1 MRGVCVMGT
10 FFNPDNEPFMKT
22 IRSGKYVDKTMLIDF
37 TNSTLNT
44 ENEYICVSRPRRF
57 GKSIA
62 VKMLCAYYS
71 KGCQSDEIFDKLE
84 ISKTENYKKEL
95 NNSNVIFMDIQWMR
109 SVAFCKSKSESVVE
123 YIQEFVI
130 NELRAEYPEI
140 LKDDSISLASV
151 LKDINQKTGEQ
162 FIIIIDE
169 WDCFF
174 REDKDNKELQEKYI
188 NFLRSIFKSVN
199 ADRFIKLAYITGI
212 LPIKKYG
219 TQSVLNN
226 FYEYTMVNPM
236 KLAPYVGF
244 TEDEVKQLCEKNSM
258 DFAEC
263 KSWYDG
269 YSFRNLHSV
278 YSPDSVT
285 KAVFNEKYDSYWTE
299 TDTYEILKHYIE
311 MNFNGLK
318 DAIIRMLG
326 GERQRIKT
334 RSFQNDM
341 TSVKSKD
348 DVMTLLVHLG
358 YLAYD
363 SEKMEVYIPNREVAE
378 EFENAVEEGSWSIIA
393 NALSES
399 EDLLEATI
407 NGEADFVAEQL
418 DKIHSDNSSVLA
430 YNNELSLSCAITIAY
445 YSAQREYSRFRE
457 LPTGKGFADIVFI
470 PRKNCDKPAMIIELK
485 WDKNADTAIKQIKE
499 KRYVGHLDE
508 YAGNLLLVGINYDK
522 ETKKHDCVIEQF
534 KK

>member
-1 MRGVCVMGT
+1 
-10 FFNPDNEPFMKT
+10 
-22 IRSGKYVDKTMLIDF
+22 
-37 TNSTLNT
+37 
-44 ENEYICVSRPRRF
+44 
-57 GKSIA
+57 
-62 VKMLCAYYS
+62 
-71 KGCQSDEIFDKLE
+71 
-84 ISKTENYKKEL
+84 
-95 NNSNVIFMDIQWMR
+95 
-109 SVAFCKSKSESVVE
+109 
-123 YIQEFVI
+123 
-130 NELRAEYPEI
+130 
-140 LKDDSISLASV
+140 
-151 LKDINQKTGEQ
+151 
-162 FIIIIDE
+162 
-169 WDCFF
+169 
-174 REDKDNKELQEKYI
+174 
-188 NFLRSIFKSVN
+188 
-199 ADRFIKLAYITGI
+199 
-212 LPIKKYG
+212 
-219 TQSVLNN
+219 
-226 FYEYTMVNPM
+226 
-236 KLAPYVGF
+236 
-244 TEDEVKQLCEKNSM
+244 
-258 DFAEC
+258 
-263 KSWYDG
+263 
-269 YSFRNLHSV
+269 V
-278 YSPDSVT
+278 YSPNSVIQ
-285 KAVFNEKYDSYWTE
+285 AVYNKKFRSYWTE

-393 NALSES
+393 DALSES

-407 NGEADFVAEQL
+407 NGDSDFVARQL

-485 WDKNADTAIKQIKE
+485 WDKDVDTAINQIKE

-522 ETKKHDCVIEQF
+522 DTKQHSCIIEQYQ
-534 KK
+534 K

>member
-1 MRGVCVMGT
+1 MGT
-10 FFNPDNEPFMKT
+10 FLNPDNEPFMKT

-37 TNSTLNT
+37 TNSVLNT

-62 VKMLCAYYS
+62 AKMLCAYYS
-71 KGCQSDEIFDKLE
+71 KGCHSEEIFDNLE
-84 ISKTENYKKEL
+84 IAKTERYRDEL
-95 NNSNVIFMDIQWMR
+95 NNSNVIFMDIQWVR
-109 SVAFCKSKSESVVE
+109 NALKLKKESKNIVSYLNVE
-123 YIQEFVI
+123 IIKELKQIYPTIIKDNATSLPEVLAKI
-130 NELRAEYPEI
+130 NIE
-140 LKDDSISLASV
+140 
-151 LKDINQKTGEQ
+151 TGEQ
-162 FIIIIDE
+162 FVVIIDE
-169 WDCFF
+169 WDCLF
-174 REDKDNKELQEKYI
+174 RTEKENTALQEEYI
-188 NFLRSIFKSVN
+188 DFLSGMFKGII
-199 ADRFIKLAYITGI
+199 ADSFIKLAYITGI

-219 TQSVLNN
+219 TQSALNN
-226 FYEYTMVNPM
+226 FYEYTMVDPLL
-236 KLAPYVGF
+236 LAPYVGF
-244 TEDEVKQLCEKNSM
+244 TEAEVKTLCEKSQMNFE
-258 DFAEC
+258 DC
-263 KSWYDG
+263 KRWYDG
-269 YSFRNLHSV
+269 YSFDNLHSV
-278 YSPDSVT
+278 YSPNSVIQ
-285 KAVFNEKYDSYWTE
+285 AVYNKKFRSYWTE

-393 NALSES
+393 DALSES

-407 NGEADFVAEQL
+407 NGDADFVATQL

-485 WDKNADTAIKQIKE
+485 WDKNADAAIKQIKE

-522 ETKKHDCVIEQF
+522 DTKQHSCVIEQYQ
-534 KK
+534 K

>member
-1 MRGVCVMGT
+1 MFKGV
-10 FFNPDNEPFMKT
+10 
-22 IRSGKYVDKTMLIDF
+22 
-37 TNSTLNT
+37 
-44 ENEYICVSRPRRF
+44 
-57 GKSIA
+57 IA
-62 VKMLCAYYS
+62 
-71 KGCQSDEIFDKLE
+71 
-84 ISKTENYKKEL
+84 
-95 NNSNVIFMDIQWMR
+95 
-109 SVAFCKSKSESVVE
+109 
-123 YIQEFVI
+123 
-130 NELRAEYPEI
+130 
-140 LKDDSISLASV
+140 DS
-151 LKDINQKTGEQ
+151 
-162 FIIIIDE
+162 
-169 WDCFF
+169 
-174 REDKDNKELQEKYI
+174 
-188 NFLRSIFKSVN
+188 
-199 ADRFIKLAYITGI
+199 FIKLAYITGI

-219 TQSVLNN
+219 TQSALNN
-226 FYEYTMVNPM
+226 FYEYTMVDPLL
-236 KLAPYVGF
+236 LAPYVGF
-244 TEDEVKQLCEKNSM
+244 TEAEVKTLCEKSQMNFE
-258 DFAEC
+258 DC
-263 KSWYDG
+263 KRWYDG
-269 YSFRNLHSV
+269 YSFDNLHSV
-278 YSPDSVT
+278 YSPNSVIQ
-285 KAVFNEKYDSYWTE
+285 AVYNKKFRSYWTE

-393 NALSES
+393 DALSES

-407 NGEADFVAEQL
+407 NGDSDIVAAQL

-485 WDKNADTAIKQIKE
+485 WDKDADTAIRQIKE
-499 KRYVGHLDE
+499 KRYAGHLDE

-522 ETKKHDCVIEQF
+522 DTKKHSCVIEQYQ
-534 KK
+534 K